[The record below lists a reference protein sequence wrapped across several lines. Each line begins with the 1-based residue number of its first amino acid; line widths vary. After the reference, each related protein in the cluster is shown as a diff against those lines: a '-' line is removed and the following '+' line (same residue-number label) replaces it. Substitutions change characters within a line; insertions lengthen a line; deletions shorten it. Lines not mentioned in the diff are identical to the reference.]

1 MSDQALYDPH
11 RSIAVSSSA
20 GSGKT
25 YTLTTRLLTMLL
37 SGVELSQ
44 VLAITFTNAAA
55 NDIRE
60 ELFSRVSELEA
71 GKPSEVALFGSIFSM
86 DENRLRE
93 KARDLWLKL
102 IRQFSLLQ
110 ISTIHSFFTRIIG
123 CFPRETGVIDF
134 TVIDDPDREALL
146 RESLVRFFDL
156 LHGDLGG
163 LLRT

>member
-1 MSDQALYDPH
+1 MSVQALYDPT
-11 RSIAVSSSA
+11 SSVAVSSSA

-60 ELFSRVSELEA
+60 ELLGRVNELEA
-71 GKPSEVALFGSIFSM
+71 GKPSETTLFGSILTM
-86 DENRLRE
+86 DEKKLRRHAGE
-93 KARDLWLKL
+93 LRLKL

-123 CFPRETGVIDF
+123 WGC
-134 TVIDDPDREALL
+134 
-146 RESLVRFFDL
+146 
-156 LHGDLGG
+156 
-163 LLRT
+163 

>member
-1 MSDQALYDPH
+1 MGVQSLYDP
-11 RSIAVSSSA
+11 SCSVAVSSSA

-44 VLAITFTNAAA
+44 ILAITFTNAAA

-60 ELFSRVSELEA
+60 KLFSRISELEA
-71 GKPSEVALFGSIFSM
+71 GEPSEVALFRSIFSM
-86 DENRLRE
+86 DEERLRE
-93 KARDLWLKL
+93 KACDLRLKL

-123 CFPRETGVIDF
+123 CFPGQNSSSFLGNISSNFRSNTTSLSLTQPGI
-134 TVIDDPDREALL
+134 L
-146 RESLVRFFDL
+146 RLW
-156 LHGDLGG
+156 
-163 LLRT
+163 